1 MLNKI
6 RRVIP
11 AFFVVFIKV
20 FGSAS
25 KKQGVFYEKRGRTEN
40 RNLSDDEFALLMGC
54 SGTLRGGSCPGEE
67 RNCSIGAGSGY
78 LRNRQDTF
86 QSSR

>member
-1 MLNKI
+1 MK
-6 RRVIP
+6 P
-11 AFFVVFIKV
+11 SADKDIKKYAETV
-20 FGSAS
+20 Q
-25 KKQGVFYEKRGRTEN
+25 KLREN